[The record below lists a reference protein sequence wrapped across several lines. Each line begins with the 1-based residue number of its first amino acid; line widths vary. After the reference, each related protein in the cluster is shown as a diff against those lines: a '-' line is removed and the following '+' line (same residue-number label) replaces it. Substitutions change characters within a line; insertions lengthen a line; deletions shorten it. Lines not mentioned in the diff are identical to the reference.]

1 MTNRSLFSPAT
12 VRVFASPIVLTGLT
26 ALLMLATS
34 VACTQETPAQAANGA
49 GAGKKQEAKPT
60 PVAVTSVTVGDAQS
74 IYTTTTT
81 IQPEFNAEILSRTT
95 GAVRALHTEEGD
107 VVEAGQLLLTI
118 DDQDQQM
125 ALKQAEL
132 NLAHLQTEFKRREKM
147 QKAGILSPQEFE
159 DIQNRIE
166 TAEADVDAAK
176 LTLAYTRVRAP
187 FSGRIMRRLV
197 DLGAN
202 VSPGVALFQIMD
214 VDPMLV
220 RVWVPANRLGRVA
233 AGQKIWLKRDAD
245 GAQLQAVTHLVSPM
259 VDQTTGTVKI
269 TARVTS
275 GPLDLRPGD
284 FVEARVVT
292 ELRENALLVPSVA
305 VFEEQG
311 ETVIYTVNDGKAERR
326 VVSVGF
332 VESGKTEIL
341 EGVDADTR
349 IVVKGQRNLRD
360 GMPVLIKEGP
370 GAEEKAL
377 ADKSQSGFTGASL

>member
-1 MTNRSLFSPAT
+1 MTFRSFSWATAPFSSRAVTCLAVLVLAALSGACAQEAASTAPA
-12 VRVFASPIVLTGLT
+12 G
-26 ALLMLATS
+26 
-34 VACTQETPAQAANGA
+34 GA
-49 GAGKKQEAKPT
+49 KAKKQAAKPT
-60 PVAVTSVTVGDAQS
+60 PVAVAAVTVGDAQS
-74 IYTTTTT
+74 VYTTTTT

-95 GAVRALHTEEGD
+95 GAVRELHHEEGD
-107 VVEAGQLLLTI
+107 VVEEGRLLLTI

-132 NLAHLQTEFKRREKM
+132 TLAHLQTEFKRREKM
-147 QKAGILSPQEFE
+147 QNAGILASQEFD
-159 DIQNRIE
+159 DIRNQIE
-166 TAEADVDAAK
+166 KAEADVDAAK

-187 FSGRIMRRLV
+187 FTGRIMRRLV

-202 VSPGVALFQIMD
+202 VSPGVALYQIMD

-233 AGQKIWLKRDAD
+233 PGQKIHLKRDAD
-245 GAQLQAVTHLVSPM
+245 GAELAAVTYLVSPM

-269 TARVTS
+269 TARIS
-275 GPLDLRPGD
+275 GGPADLRPGD

-311 ETVIYTVNDGKAERR
+311 QKVLYTVVDGKAVRQ
-326 VVSVGF
+326 VVTVGF
-332 VESGKTEIL
+332 IESGRTEIL
-341 EGVDADTR
+341 EGISEDAL

-360 GMPVLIKEGP
+360 GMPVSVKEGP
-370 GAEEKAL
+370 GAEDKAVAEK
-377 ADKSQSGFTGASL
+377 KSSGFTGASL